1 MPVPYR
7 LPPRWL
13 SYDPLLLF
21 PALTE
26 AEATLLAL
34 SGLPFQRSWAEA
46 LQEVQFKR
54 EVAGTSRIEGADFT
68 ERELE
73 AALLPSPAGL
83 ETRSQR
89 QAAAAAAT
97 YRWIAALPPD
107 RPVDGPLL
115 LEIHRRMVTGCD
127 DDHCPPGILR
137 GAGQNVLFGIPRH
150 RGVEGGSPCRTAFAG
165 LVEALRTEFPRHPPL
180 LQALALHYHLAAM
193 HPFLDGNGRTA
204 RAAEALLLQRLGLR
218 DVLFIPLSNYYCEE
232 KAGYLRALAASAE
245 AAHDLTPF
253 LLFGLRG
260 VAAQCRRLSGEIR
273 GHLARALFRNT
284 MTDLFGRLETPRKR
298 VLGERH
304 VRVLDLLLEEGT
316 MALGDLERR
325 SAHLYLLRNP
335 GKALRRDLVHLAALG
350 ALGVEEREPAEES
363 RISVRIDWPAR
374 ITETE
379 FLRRVREF
387 PKARVHGFLS
397 AEG

>member
-1 MPVPYR
+1 
-7 LPPRWL
+7 
-13 SYDPLLLF
+13 
-21 PALTE
+21 
-26 AEATLLAL
+26 
-34 SGLPFQRSWAEA
+34 
-46 LQEVQFKR
+46 
-54 EVAGTSRIEGADFT
+54 
-68 ERELE
+68 
-73 AALLPSPAGL
+73 
-83 ETRSQR
+83 
-89 QAAAAAAT
+89 
-97 YRWIAALPPD
+97 
-107 RPVDGPLL
+107 
-115 LEIHRRMVTGCD
+115 
-127 DDHCPPGILR
+127 
-137 GAGQNVLFGIPRH
+137 
-150 RGVEGGSPCRTAFAG
+150 
-165 LVEALRTEFPRHPPL
+165 
-180 LQALALHYHLAAM
+180 
-193 HPFLDGNGRTA
+193 
-204 RAAEALLLQRLGLR
+204 
-218 DVLFIPLSNYYCEE
+218 
-232 KAGYLRALAASAE
+232 
-245 AAHDLTPF
+245 
-253 LLFGLRG
+253 
-260 VAAQCRRLSGEIR
+260 
-273 GHLARALFRNT
+273 